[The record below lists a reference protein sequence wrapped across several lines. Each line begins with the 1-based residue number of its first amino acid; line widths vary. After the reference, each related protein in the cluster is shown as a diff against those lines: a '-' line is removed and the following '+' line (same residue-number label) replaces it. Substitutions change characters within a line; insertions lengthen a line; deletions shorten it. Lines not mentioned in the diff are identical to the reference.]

1 VDVFK
6 GEQSSFSRRTLL
18 RVGAATL
25 GATLIPKFS
34 LQAEE
39 RHGIGN
45 GITASGGIVSRWET
59 DPWARGSY
67 SALPPG
73 INPIVRQVIAKA
85 DVAQRIVFA
94 GEYCDPAFP
103 ATMQGALRSGT
114 YAAKHVEEVA
124 RGVTGKSVIVV
135 GAGLAGLAAA
145 SKLQKLGASVR
156 ILEAR
161 NRTGG
166 RIKTDYSLGIP
177 LELGPSW
184 IHARKGNPLEPLLAR
199 AGLTTVKA
207 SYKTRA
213 RNIVNGKQDLL
224 ANKELRELQSV
235 LEDPN
240 NTWPKTSLSMAA
252 WLGQNSWSGKSEMQ
266 RWASDVELTQ
276 DFGLPDSN
284 FGVKAYFEGRDHLGG
299 DGLIAGGL
307 NNLTD
312 MLAKNLDI
320 ELNRPVVS
328 VSPTGSGARVELQSG
343 EALSCDLVV
352 IAVPVSLL
360 QAGLPQVLGLAPKVQ
375 LAIDSLETGNL
386 EKVALVFSQSW
397 WVRPETKV
405 PVLGVT
411 GDKRWSAFYD
421 MSEVVG
427 APTLFGLTG
436 GQRSTT
442 RPKNDQA
449 CLREAQDA
457 VVSAW
462 RPHRE

>member
-1 VDVFK
+1 
-6 GEQSSFSRRTLL
+6 
-18 RVGAATL
+18 
-25 GATLIPKFS
+25 
-34 LQAEE
+34 
-39 RHGIGN
+39 
-45 GITASGGIVSRWET
+45 
-59 DPWARGSY
+59 
-67 SALPPG
+67 
-73 INPIVRQVIAKA
+73 
-85 DVAQRIVFA
+85 
-94 GEYCDPAFP
+94 
-103 ATMQGALRSGT
+103 LRSGT

-276 DFGLPDSN
+276 DFGLSDSN
-284 FGVKAYFEGRDHLGG
+284 FGVKAYFEGRDYLGG
-299 DGLIAGGL
+299 DGLIAGGH

-312 MLAKNLDI
+312 MLAENLDI

-343 EALSCDLVV
+343 
-352 IAVPVSLL
+352 
-360 QAGLPQVLGLAPKVQ
+360 LPKVLGLAPKVQ
-375 LAIDSLETGNL
+375 LAIDSRETGNL

>member
-1 VDVFK
+1 
-6 GEQSSFSRRTLL
+6 
-18 RVGAATL
+18 
-25 GATLIPKFS
+25 
-34 LQAEE
+34 
-39 RHGIGN
+39 
-45 GITASGGIVSRWET
+45 
-59 DPWARGSY
+59 
-67 SALPPG
+67 
-73 INPIVRQVIAKA
+73 
-85 DVAQRIVFA
+85 
-94 GEYCDPAFP
+94 
-103 ATMQGALRSGT
+103 
-114 YAAKHVEEVA
+114 
-124 RGVTGKSVIVV
+124 VTGKSVIVV

-224 ANKELRELQSV
+224 ANKELRELQRV
-235 LEDPN
+235 LEDEN
-240 NTWPKTSLSMAA
+240 NTRPKTSLSMAA

-276 DFGLPDSN
+276 DFGLSDSN
-284 FGVKAYFEGRDHLGG
+284 FGVKAYFEGRDYLGG

-312 MLAKNLDI
+312 MLAENLDI

-328 VSPTGSGARVELQSG
+328 VSPTGSGVRVELQSG
-343 EALSCDLVV
+343 
-352 IAVPVSLL
+352 
-360 QAGLPQVLGLAPKVQ
+360 LPKVLGLALKVQ

>member
-1 VDVFK
+1 
-6 GEQSSFSRRTLL
+6 
-18 RVGAATL
+18 
-25 GATLIPKFS
+25 
-34 LQAEE
+34 
-39 RHGIGN
+39 
-45 GITASGGIVSRWET
+45 
-59 DPWARGSY
+59 
-67 SALPPG
+67 
-73 INPIVRQVIAKA
+73 
-85 DVAQRIVFA
+85 
-94 GEYCDPAFP
+94 
-103 ATMQGALRSGT
+103 
-114 YAAKHVEEVA
+114 
-124 RGVTGKSVIVV
+124 
-135 GAGLAGLAAA
+135 
-145 SKLQKLGASVR
+145 
-156 ILEAR
+156 
-161 NRTGG
+161 
-166 RIKTDYSLGIP
+166 
-177 LELGPSW
+177 
-184 IHARKGNPLEPLLAR
+184 
-199 AGLTTVKA
+199 
-207 SYKTRA
+207 
-213 RNIVNGKQDLL
+213 
-224 ANKELRELQSV
+224 
-235 LEDPN
+235 
-240 NTWPKTSLSMAA
+240 
-252 WLGQNSWSGKSEMQ
+252 MQ

-276 DFGLPDSN
+276 DFGLSDSN
-284 FGVKAYFEGRDHLGG
+284 FGVKAYFEGRDYLGG

-312 MLAKNLDI
+312 MLAENLDI

-328 VSPTGSGARVELQSG
+328 VSPTGSGVRVELQSG
-343 EALSCDLVV
+343 
-352 IAVPVSLL
+352 
-360 QAGLPQVLGLAPKVQ
+360 LPKVLGLAPKVQ